1 MDMKK
6 INILIV
12 IILCVFGFSAC
23 EDPIDPILKDSDIYK
38 TFVLYQPVYGNMTY
52 ELTDA
57 NAGLNM
63 DALTCVQP
71 NYGFTAAVTY
81 TTQVSFANTFAAG
94 TFLELPTTVNGEK
107 VYINTLEM
115 DKAMIGLYGGALP
128 NPVVAKDVYIRLKA
142 FISNATPSPL
152 NDTLIVKPAY
162 SNVIKL
168 NIKPYVLPLFTY
180 TEVTPRPWYIVG
192 LDGIWKNEV
201 AGLGSSLIPFGVV
214 DGKKYNLNGDGEF
227 TFTGYFKAS
236 AGFKFIRDVGA
247 WAEQWGNSGGDGIN
261 NPHRKLTGDNDPSN
275 FKVPA
280 DGYYTVK
287 INSIENTATFVAAT
301 ITPATYTSIG
311 LIGAFTG
318 NDWSSDV
325 VRLTANESVNKHIWY
340 TTYTFDGEHQ
350 CKLRANGSWDVNWGT
365 AGGSDGNKL
374 YSAAGIGV
382 QGGKNFVQTAGTY
395 IIILNDITGSYY
407 FIRK

>member
-1 MDMKK
+1 MKK

-12 IILCVFGFSAC
+12 AILSVFGFTAC
-23 EDPIDPILKDSDIYK
+23 EDTIDPILNDSDSYK
-38 TFVLYQPVYGNMTY
+38 TFVLNQPAYANMTY
-52 ELTDA
+52 ELTNA
-57 NAGLNM
+57 NADLNM
-63 DALTCVQP
+63 EALTCVQP

-94 TFLELPTTVNGEK
+94 TFQELPTAVNGEE
-107 VYINTLEM
+107 VHINTLEM
-115 DKAMIGLYGGALP
+115 DKAIIGLYGGALP

-142 FISNATPSPL
+142 FISEATPSPL
-152 NDTLIVKPAY
+152 NDTLIVKPVY
-162 SNVIKL
+162 SNAIKL
-168 NIKPYVLPLFTY
+168 NIKPYVLPLFPY

-192 LDGIWKNEV
+192 LGGKWDNSV
-201 AGLGSSLIPFGVV
+201 AGLGSNLIPFGVV

-227 TFTGYFKAS
+227 TYTGYFKAS
-236 AGFKFIRDVGA
+236 DSFKFIRDVGA
-247 WAEQWGNSGGDGIN
+247 WAEQWGNAGGEGIN
-261 NPHRKLTGDNDPSN
+261 NQHRKMSGENDPSN

-280 DGYYTVK
+280 DGFYTVT
-287 INSIENTATFVAAT
+287 INSIENTATFAPVD
-301 ITPATYTSIG
+301 ITPATYTTIG

-325 VRLTANESVNKHIWY
+325 VSLTANASVNNHIWY

-350 CKLRANGSWDVNWGT
+350 CKLRANSSWDVNWGT
-365 AGGSDGNKL
+365 PGATDGNKL
-374 YSAAGIGV
+374 YSAAGIGS
-382 QGGKNFVQTAGTY
+382 QGAKNFVQTAGTY

>member
-12 IILCVFGFSAC
+12 AILCVFGFSAC
-23 EDPIDPILKDSDIYK
+23 EDTIDPILNDADSYK
-38 TFVLYQPVYGNMTY
+38 TFVLNQPVYANMTY
-52 ELTDA
+52 ELTNA
-57 NAGLNM
+57 NADMNM

-94 TFLELPTTVNGEK
+94 TFQELPTTVNGEE
-107 VYINTLEM
+107 VHINTLEM
-115 DKAMIGLYGGALP
+115 DKAIIGLYGGALP

-142 FISNATPSPL
+142 FISDATPSPL
-152 NDTLIVKPAY
+152 NDTLIVKPVY
-162 SNVIKL
+162 SNPIKL
-168 NIKPYVLPLFTY
+168 KIKPYVLPLFAY

-192 LDGIWKNEV
+192 LDGLWKNEV

-227 TFTGYFKAS
+227 TYTGYFKS
-236 AGFKFIRDVGA
+236 ANSFKLIRDVGA
-247 WAEQWGNSGGDGIN
+247 WAEQWGNAGGEGIN
-261 NPHRKLTGDNDPSN
+261 NPRRKMTGDNDPSN

-280 DGYYTVK
+280 DGFYTVT
-287 INSIENTATFVAAT
+287 INSIENTATFVPVS
-301 ITPATYTSIG
+301 ITPATYTTVG

-325 VRLTANESVNKHIWY
+325 VSLTANASVNNHIWY

-374 YSAAGIGV
+374 YSAVGIGV
-382 QGGKNFVQTAGTY
+382 PGGKNFVQSAGTY